1 MSPSLR
7 NIALLEAYLQKQLP
21 VEEAEQVRVR
31 LLTDTELADQL
42 EQQQQTYR
50 LIRQSGRRHLKRELE
65 QLHNDLFSQHGNKTW
80 QQKIRSFF
88 DISML

>member
-21 VEEAEQVRVR
+21 PETAEQVRIR
-31 LLTDTELADQL
+31 LLKDTKLADQL

-50 LIRQSGRRHLKRELE
+50 LIRQSGRRQLKRELE
-65 QLHNDLFSQHGNKTW
+65 HLHSDLFSQHGNRTW

-88 DISML
+88 DTTRL